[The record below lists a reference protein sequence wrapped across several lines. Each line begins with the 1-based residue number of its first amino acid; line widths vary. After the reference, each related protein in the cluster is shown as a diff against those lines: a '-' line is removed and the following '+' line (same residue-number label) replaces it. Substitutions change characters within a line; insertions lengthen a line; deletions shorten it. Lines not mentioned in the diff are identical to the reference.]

1 MKLSV
6 IVIAKNEQGVIKECL
21 ESTLKVADEIILVD
35 SGSTDDTVKI
45 AKELGAKIIAAGG
58 DYASLRNAGLKVAAG
73 EWVFYIDGD
82 ERATA
87 ELIQEILQV
96 TQGLPLKSYK
106 LKRKNIV
113 FGRWIKHGGYWPDSV
128 HRLFK
133 KEALTGW
140 TGRLHES
147 PQVIGQVGY
156 LKQPLVHYT
165 VRSIAAALE
174 KSRDWSAIEAQ
185 LLFEANV
192 PPVTWWKIIK
202 AFKLELVRQLILRLG
217 ILDGM
222 PGIVLAYIRAYHQA
236 SVLVNL
242 WHLQQRTSSTT

>member
-6 IVIAKNEQGVIKECL
+6 IVLTKNEAMMIKDCL
-21 ESTLKVADEIILVD
+21 ASIKDLADEIILVD

-45 AKELGAKIIAAGG
+45 ARELGAKIISASG
-58 DYASLRNAGLKVAAG
+58 DYASLRNVGLKAASG
-73 EWVFYIDGD
+73 EWIFYIDAD
-82 ERATA
+82 ERVSPELADEIKQIAKGEAT
-87 ELIQEILQV
+87 
-96 TQGLPLKSYK
+96 SYK
-106 LKRKNIV
+106 LNRQNIV
-113 FGRWIKHGGYWPDSV
+113 FGRWIKHGGYWPDPV

-147 PQVIGQVGY
+147 PQVIGKVGY
-156 LKQPLVHYT
+156 LKQPLAHYT
-165 VRSIAAALE
+165 IRSIAAALE

-192 PPVTWWKIIK
+192 PRVTWWKIIK
-202 AFKLELVRQLILRLG
+202 AFKLEFLRQLVLRLG
-217 ILDGM
+217 VLDGM
-222 PGIVLAYIRAYHQA
+222 PGFVLAYIRAYHQA

-242 WHLQQRTSSTT
+242 WQKQQQS

>member
-6 IVIAKNEQGVIKECL
+6 IVLTKNEAMMIKDCL
-21 ESTLKVADEIILVD
+21 ASIKDLADEIILVD

-45 AKELGAKIIAAGG
+45 ARELGAKIISASG
-58 DYASLRNAGLKVAAG
+58 DYASLRNVGLKAASG
-73 EWVFYIDGD
+73 EWIFYIDAD
-82 ERATA
+82 ERVSPELADEIKQIAKGEAT
-87 ELIQEILQV
+87 
-96 TQGLPLKSYK
+96 SYK
-106 LKRKNIV
+106 LNRQNIV
-113 FGRWIKHGGYWPDSV
+113 FGRWIKHGGYWPDPV
-128 HRLFK
+128 HRFFK

-147 PQVIGQVGY
+147 PQVIGKVGY
-156 LKQPLVHYT
+156 LKQPLAHYT

-192 PPVTWWKIIK
+192 PRVTWWKIIK
-202 AFKLELVRQLILRLG
+202 AFKLEFLRQLVLRLG
-217 ILDGM
+217 VLDGM
-222 PGIVLAYIRAYHQA
+222 PGFVLAYIRAYHQA

-242 WHLQQRTSSTT
+242 WQKQQQS

>member
-21 ESTLKVADEIILVD
+21 ESILKVADEIILID
-35 SGSTDDTVKI
+35 SGSTDDTIKI
-45 AKELGAKIIAAGG
+45 AKELGVKVIAATG
-58 DYASLRNAGLKVAAG
+58 DYSQLRNAGLKTAHRD
-73 EWVFYIDGD
+73 WILYIDAD
-82 ERATA
+82 ECITP
-87 ELIQEILQV
+87 ELSQEIKAAIHQSQA
-96 TQGLPLKSYK
+96 TSYK

-113 FGRWIKHGGYWPDSV
+113 FGRWIKHGGYWPDPM

-147 PQVIGQVGY
+147 PQVTGQVGY

-165 VRSIAAALE
+165 VRSITAALE
-174 KSRDWSAIEAQ
+174 KSRDWSDIEAQ
-185 LLFEANV
+185 LLFEAKV
-192 PPVTWWKIIK
+192 PQVTWWKVIK
-202 AFKLELVRQLILRLG
+202 AFNLTLVRQLILRQG

-242 WHLQQRTSSTT
+242 WQLQTKQE

>member
-6 IVIAKNEQGVIKECL
+6 IVITKNEQGVMKECL
-21 ESTLKVADEIILVD
+21 ESILKVADEIILVD

-45 AKELGAKIIAAGG
+45 ARELGAKIIAASG
-58 DYASLRNAGLKVAAG
+58 DYASLRSAGLKAAEG
-73 EWVFYIDGD
+73 EWVFYIDAD
-82 ERATA
+82 ERVTA

-96 TQGLPLKSYK
+96 TQGEALRSYK
-106 LKRKNIV
+106 LPRKNIV
-113 FGRWIKHGGYWPDSV
+113 FGRWIKRGGYWPDPV

-192 PPVTWWKIIK
+192 PKVTWWKIIK
-202 AFKLELVRQLILRLG
+202 AFKLELARQLILRLG

-242 WHLQQRTSSTT
+242 WQKQQQS

>member
-6 IVIAKNEQGVIKECL
+6 IVLTKNEAMMIKDCL
-21 ESTLKVADEIILVD
+21 ASIKDLADEIILVD

-45 AKELGAKIIAAGG
+45 ARELGAKIISASG
-58 DYASLRNAGLKVAAG
+58 DYASLRNVGLKAASG
-73 EWVFYIDGD
+73 EWIFYIDAD
-82 ERATA
+82 ERVSPELADEIKQIAKGEAT
-87 ELIQEILQV
+87 
-96 TQGLPLKSYK
+96 SYK
-106 LKRKNIV
+106 LNRQNIV
-113 FGRWIKHGGYWPDSV
+113 FGRWIKHGGYWPDPV

-147 PQVIGQVGY
+147 PQVIGKVGY
-156 LKQPLVHYT
+156 LKQPLAHYT

-192 PPVTWWKIIK
+192 PRVTWWKIIK
-202 AFKLELVRQLILRLG
+202 AFKLEFLRQLVLRLG
-217 ILDGM
+217 VLDGM
-222 PGIVLAYIRAYHQA
+222 PGFVLAYIRAYHQA

-242 WHLQQRTSSTT
+242 WQKQQQS

>member
-21 ESTLKVADEIILVD
+21 ESILKVADEIILVD

-45 AKELGAKIIAAGG
+45 ARELGAKIIAARG

-73 EWVFYIDGD
+73 EWVFYIDAD
-82 ERATA
+82 ERITP
-87 ELIQEILQV
+87 ELSQEIKAAIHQSQV
-96 TQGLPLKSYK
+96 MSYK
-106 LKRKNIV
+106 LPRKNIV
-113 FGRWIKHGGYWPDSV
+113 FGRWIKHGGYWPDPV

-147 PQVIGQVGY
+147 PQVRGKVGY
-156 LKQPLVHYT
+156 LKQPITHYT

-192 PPVTWWKIIK
+192 PQVTWWKVIK
-202 AFKLELVRQLILRLG
+202 AFNLTLVRQLILRQG

-242 WHLQQRTSSTT
+242 WQKQQQS